1 MLAYGAE
8 EMTFVQEEEVFPAL
22 PVVMPTYEEDEEA
35 LTSLP
40 EAPDMKPGSKRKNS
54 QVEELPKKVIIIAPD
69 AGSWQKYY

>member
-1 MLAYGAE
+1 
-8 EMTFVQEEEVFPAL
+8 
-22 PVVMPTYEEDEEA
+22 VVMPTYEEDEEA